1 MLRFSANLSM
11 LFTEIG
17 FLDRFAAAAAA
28 GFEGVEFMFPYGY
41 DKDRL
46 AGLLHEHGLTLV
58 LHNLPAGDW
67 AAGDRGIACRPDR
80 VGEFRAGVEEAVAYA
95 TALGCPRLN
104 CLGGIVPPGV
114 DMARAKDTLIANLA
128 YAAEPLAKAGIELLV
143 EPVNTRDIPGF
154 FPSRT
159 AQALEILD
167 VVGSANLRLQFD
179 LYHAQVMEGDLART
193 IEANLPRI
201 GHLQVADN
209 PGRHEPGTG
218 EINFDF
224 LFKFIDGLGY
234 DGWIGC
240 EYRPKA
246 ETSSG
251 LDWLA
256 PYLDRARRRP
266 SPEGERT

>member
-1 MLRFSANLSM
+1 MPRFSANLSL

-17 FLDRFAAAAAA
+17 FLDRFAAAAEA
-28 GFEGVEFMFPYGY
+28 GFEGAEFMFPYGY
-41 DKDRL
+41 DKGHL
-46 AGLLHEHGLTLV
+46 ADLLHEHGLTLV

-67 AAGDRGIACRPDR
+67 AAGDRGIACLPDR
-80 VGEFRAGVEEAVAYA
+80 VGEFRAGVEEGVAYA

-104 CLGGIVPPGV
+104 CLGGIVPPDV
-114 DMARAKDTLIANLA
+114 DAARARDTLIANLA
-128 YAAEPLAKAGIELLV
+128 YAAERLAEAGIELLV

-159 AQALEILD
+159 AQVREIFD
-167 VVGSANLRLQFD
+167 VVGAGNLRLQLD
-179 LYHAQVMEGDLART
+179 LYHTQVMEGDLAHT
-193 IEANLPRI
+193 IETLLPII

-218 EINFDF
+218 EINFGF
-224 LFKFIDGLGY
+224 LFKLIDDLGY

-246 ETSSG
+246 DTSSG
-251 LDWLA
+251 LGWLA
-256 PYLDRARRRP
+256 PYLDRASRRHLTGR
-266 SPEGERT
+266 E